1 MQAGYSCLHVYVLYL
16 TYYTYIYISMYVC
29 MCVSTHMSAA
39 TRNTCHSLG
48 TAAEGDSRRLW
59 RAAPDLQALA
69 SLGRIQEFS
78 VLWEECRSLTTI
90 TAIGRD
96 RHMGKFIFSVHTDI
110 CMDGCLDAGTYKA

>member
-1 MQAGYSCLHVYVLYL
+1 MF
-16 TYYTYIYISMYVC
+16 IDMYVC
-29 MCVSTHMSAA
+29 SYIYMFVSMYRVFFMCVSTHMSAA